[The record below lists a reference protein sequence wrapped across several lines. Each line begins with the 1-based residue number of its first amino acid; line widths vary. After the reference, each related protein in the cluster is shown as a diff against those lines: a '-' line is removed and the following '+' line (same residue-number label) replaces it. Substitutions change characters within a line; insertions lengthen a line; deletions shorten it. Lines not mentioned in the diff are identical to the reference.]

1 VRPEIYHEI
10 NNFYTSTVYEKGAEL
25 VRMIK
30 TLLGLADF
38 RKGMD
43 LYFERHDGEAATVE
57 QFIACFAQAG
67 RRDMSQF
74 MLWYS
79 QAGTPEVI
87 ASGNYDTKSKTF
99 RLELAQTIPATP
111 GQPDKSPAIIPLA
124 FGLVGRD
131 GRDLPLH
138 LDAPGGRNPGVI
150 ELTQAAQTHTF
161 NNVPERPVPSLN
173 RGFSAPIKLVANL
186 SAADLRHLAAHDF
199 DPVNR
204 WQALQ
209 TLATR
214 MMVANTTSL
223 RSGGGAANDAGL
235 IEALRA
241 IVSDKTLEPAYVAQA
256 LTIPSETDIAREIGQ
271 NVDPDAI
278 FKARRH
284 LRAEIG
290 RSLDTELKSAC
301 RAFADSRPYRPDAA
315 SAGRRALKNVALD
328 LLAATGA
335 AEAIERA
342 SAQFQSADN
351 MTDRMAAMSTL
362 SLYDVPQRS
371 AALESFYQR
380 YASDPLVIDKWF
392 ALQAAIPESGTLDRV
407 RALTGHSAF
416 SIGNPNRV
424 RALIGAFAQGN
435 ATQFNRADGAGYD
448 FTIENVLAIDPRN
461 PQLAAR
467 LMTAFRSWRALEQT
481 RRTRAEAALRRL
493 AEASSSLSV
502 DVRDIVSRALADEPR
517 S

>member
-1 VRPEIYHEI
+1 
-10 NNFYTSTVYEKGAEL
+10 
-25 VRMIK
+25 
-30 TLLGLADF
+30 
-38 RKGMD
+38 
-43 LYFERHDGEAATVE
+43 
-57 QFIACFAQAG
+57 
-67 RRDMSQF
+67 
-74 MLWYS
+74 
-79 QAGTPEVI
+79 
-87 ASGNYDTKSKTF
+87 
-99 RLELAQTIPATP
+99 
-111 GQPDKSPAIIPLA
+111 
-124 FGLVGRD
+124 
-131 GRDLPLH
+131 
-138 LDAPGGRNPGVI
+138 
-150 ELTQAAQTHTF
+150 
-161 NNVPERPVPSLN
+161 
-173 RGFSAPIKLVANL
+173 
-186 SAADLRHLAAHDF
+186 
-199 DPVNR
+199 
-204 WQALQ
+204 
-209 TLATR
+209 
-214 MMVANTTSL
+214 L